1 METLKLDSSEI
12 LKKKIIK
19 NTLDVW
25 PESRKRGATFKL
37 NYQQWK
43 IYQNARST
51 SCSGGPQID

>member
-37 NYQQWK
+37 NYQQWENIPECQK
-43 IYQNARST
+43 HQL
-51 SCSGGPQID
+51 

>member
-19 NTLDVW
+19 NTL
-25 PESRKRGATFKL
+25 EFALSQEGGGLLL
-37 NYQQWK
+37 NSITNNGK